1 MNAASPE
8 PLIGVTRTG
17 TVPAIVR
24 KSSELL
30 KAMFN
35 EQRCLFAYS
44 TRMKDG
50 KYVNDFSN
58 PAVYRYTINSFAG
71 IQQARSLEGID
82 WDIDKNIEKFVKLSW
97 QRINNPADNG
107 LLLYVLAVADHP
119 DGHSQLKRVEGVV
132 NDEKALVKLN
142 LQEIC
147 WVLAG
152 LTKYGELN
160 GNPGSIVAAKKC
172 WTILHRNYLN
182 PHTFLPFY
190 SLARCRRGLTSFGGI
205 AYFLCGISE
214 ARTAIENSY
223 RWLFG
228 KNELHE
234 LMIHNSP
241 FFVYRSIRRKTRLE
255 RATRYVR
262 ALACSALSVE
272 AGTVSPTHLEIN
284 KECRSYHIGWL
295 LFAWAGRKGFEE
307 FSELQLL
314 K

>member
-8 PLIGVTRTG
+8 SLIGVTRTG

-205 AYFLCGISE
+205 AYFL
-214 ARTAIENSY
+214 
-223 RWLFG
+223 W
-228 KNELHE
+228 
-234 LMIHNSP
+234 
-241 FFVYRSIRRKTRLE
+241 
-255 RATRYVR
+255 
-262 ALACSALSVE
+262 
-272 AGTVSPTHLEIN
+272 
-284 KECRSYHIGWL
+284 
-295 LFAWAGRKGFEE
+295 
-307 FSELQLL
+307 
-314 K
+314 